1 MDIVKELKTAIKT
14 GKVETGYRVAL
25 KLFSK
30 KKVKAL
36 VLASNAP
43 EEVASK
49 VRAVAG
55 EGTPIYRFPGSSWEL
70 GGLCGKPFPVS
81 TVSVIE
87 PGESSILKQEGE

>member
-25 KLFSK
+25 KLISK

-43 EEVASK
+43 EEVSSK

-55 EGTPIYRFPGSSWEL
+55 EEIPVHRFPGSSWDL
-70 GGLCGKPFPVS
+70 GGLCGKLFPVS
-81 TVSVIE
+81 TVSIIE
-87 PGESSILKQEGE
+87 PGESSILKPEGE